1 MAAILEV
8 KYFNSFWLKK
18 VEDTTTRGGGSTTPS
33 KPTWPGLDWNPFG
46 YMAFPIKASSSV
58 SGGDPNYLNNWYI
71 EEGRINGGFNEAM
84 VSLGV
89 KAYLNEE
96 NPEQDN
102 REASL
107 IYSGIY
113 NSRTDINQSNVFS
126 VAEPITKSL
135 DPSNG
140 SIQKISAEL
149 RPELCRYPVSTQN
162 LVIGQVV
169 PYLGR
174 YGIGKNPESFA
185 QFGFRKYFVD
195 ADRATVM
202 RLSRDGLTE
211 ISDYGMK
218 DYFRDALT
226 TINNLDNQYI
236 VEWDLTDDEVESP
249 SNVFYIENIDSCKV
263 FVGSKVYSFSGS
275 TAVDTGELL
284 EVGITILGITLFQYK
299 VFLLILALI

>member
-46 YMAFPIKASSSV
+46 YMTFPIKASSSV

-113 NSRTDINQSNVFS
+113 NSRTDVNQSNVFS

-140 SIQKISAEL
+140 SIQKLFAEDSNLIYIS
-149 RPELCRYPVSTQN
+149 
-162 LVIGQVV
+162 
-169 PYLGR
+169 
-174 YGIGKNPESFA
+174 
-185 QFGFRKYFVD
+185 RK
-195 ADRATVM
+195 
-202 RLSRDGLTE
+202 
-211 ISDYGMK
+211 
-218 DYFRDALT
+218 
-226 TINNLDNQYI
+226 
-236 VEWDLTDDEVESP
+236 
-249 SNVFYIENIDSCKV
+249 
-263 FVGSKVYSFSGS
+263 
-275 TAVDTGELL
+275 
-284 EVGITILGITLFQYK
+284 
-299 VFLLILALI
+299 